1 MERSRCAT
9 QWENPERTQ
18 QNHQT
23 KEQILQC
30 QECHLVAETHSV
42 SSPFWETGQ
51 TKTPATKSRNQI
63 NDYNSLGQTCLSC
76 IQLTSHSFKQNPN
89 RSLMRGM
96 TRMQGPLLL
105 VFQHTERRQK
115 GFLGGNLIS
124 MKKRA
129 PKRTRSPYC
138 GRRA

>member
-1 MERSRCAT
+1 MCHPVGESRKNT
-9 QWENPERTQ
+9 
-18 QNHQT
+18 
-23 KEQILQC
+23 
-30 QECHLVAETHSV
+30 AESPNRGANSTMPGVPPCGRNALRV

-96 TRMQGPLLL
+96 TRTQGPLLL
-105 VFQHTERRQK
+105 VSQHTERRQK

-124 MKKRA
+124 NEEEGSQKDQVSLLWKKGL
-129 PKRTRSPYC
+129 SL
-138 GRRA
+138 